1 MDRKALSIQIAL
13 DIINSTA
20 NPAHPTT
27 TQNVNVDNLASIIER
42 GLAKPS
48 EERKA
53 KGLRPVE
60 EYFEED
66 RDWTSF
72 ETDVYRHAFK
82 LFQDKH
88 RDDIALLRNGFKDVI
103 LQITAHAIS
112 GLANAAIVGEGPF
125 NETHTLTIVKMLA
138 EEHRRLRAENAQLR
152 EKGQAFRD
160 IIHNASPDKRF
171 GERFVEACGAWD
183 ALVEPKTKT
192 A

>member
-20 NPAHPTT
+20 NPAHPTA

-42 GLAKPS
+42 GLARPG

-53 KGLRPVE
+53 RELRPVE
-60 EYFEED
+60 EYFEEG

-88 RDDIALLRNGFKDVI
+88 HDDITLLRKEFSDVI

-112 GLANAAIVGEGPF
+112 GLADQAIVGEGPF

-138 EEHRRLRAENAQLR
+138 EEHRRLRVENAQLR
-152 EKGQAFRD
+152 EKGQKFRN
-160 IIHNASPDKRF
+160 IIHNASPDKGFGQRF
-171 GERFVEACGAWD
+171 ADACTEWD
-183 ALVEPKTKT
+183 AVVEPETKT